1 MDDKN
6 TENMPNQSDNT
17 ENIASPPPPEP
28 QNTPEQPIEPT
39 APAEDPGYQV
49 PVTSPQQP
57 QSKKKWLKWLI
68 TLIAVVVLVVGGW
81 LIYKQLT
88 KDDSVASTAQNKNI
102 ERLSVGI
109 SAADYGELYP
119 NMAPNSYSYL
129 VNGQMFE
136 GLVRYEEKS
145 KIVPLLATDWTNP
158 DNTTWVFNL
167 KENVQFHNGNTMT
180 AEDVK
185 YSIETIKSSESDFAG
200 IFTDTIESVEA
211 ISDNQV
217 QIKTASP
224 DPALLNRLTFLYVID
239 SNAPEGS
246 EASMAGTGPYHVR
259 PGSET
264 TKTNVDMIAF
274 EDYHGPAPTTKA
286 VNFGTEETTQDL
298 LAAFREGKYNI
309 VGNMPVD
316 EAENA
321 EGAHRFISSEPDV
334 AFIGLNSVAPGPL
347 QDKSV
352 REAVRYAVDPI
363 KLAEAEGDK
372 ATPLS
377 QLIPNSIP
385 GHNNAVP
392 TYERDVEK
400 AKELLAQAGYEDGVT
415 LNFYHVAN
423 TELADELKK
432 QLKEAN
438 ITLEVHAMGDFDQ
451 FINQFNNGR
460 AEMYYVIYASDIL
473 DGLDVYNTL
482 LSPANYSNS
491 ELTEVLEQADAATNP
506 ADRLKLLQEAAVMID
521 QDVAVVPLSMQD
533 GIWLMDRDYDMVQD
547 LPSSFLSVYFSKV
560 QLK

>member
-1 MDDKN
+1 MDDRN
-6 TENMPNQSDNT
+6 SENVSNQPDDTNNVTSS
-17 ENIASPPPPEP
+17 SPPPSPEP
-28 QNTPEQPIEPT
+28 QPTSEQPTQEFNAQPT
-39 APAEDPGYQV
+39 V
-49 PVTSPQQP
+49 SSPPP
-57 QSKKKWLKWLI
+57 QSEKKWLKWLI
-68 TLIAVVVLVVGGW
+68 VFIVIVVLAVGGW

-88 KDDSVASTAQNKNI
+88 KNDEGSSSVQSKDIQQ
-102 ERLSVGI
+102 LSVGI
-109 SAADYGELYP
+109 SSADYGELYP

-158 DNTTWVFNL
+158 DDTTWVFNL
-167 KENVQFHNGNTMT
+167 KENVSFHNGNTMT
-180 AEDVK
+180 AKDVK
-185 YSIETIKSSESDFAG
+185 YSIDTVKASESDFAG
-200 IFTDTIESVEA
+200 IFTSTIESVEVVN
-211 ISDNQV
+211 DNQV
-217 QIKTASP
+217 QIKTSSP
-224 DPALLNRLTFLYVID
+224 DPALLNRLTFLYIID

-246 EASMAGTGPYHVR
+246 ESSMAGTGPYHVR
-259 PGSET
+259 PEVEP

-274 EDYHGPAPTTKA
+274 EKYHGPAPTTKA
-286 VNFGTEETTQDL
+286 VKFGSEATTKDL

-309 VGNMPVD
+309 IGNIPVN
-316 EAENA
+316 ETKGIEST
-321 EGAHRFISSEPDV
+321 HRFISSEPDV
-334 AFIGLNSVAPGPL
+334 AFIGLNSIAPGPL
-347 QDKSV
+347 QNKSV
-352 REAVRYAVDPI
+352 REAIRYAVDPV

-372 ATPLS
+372 VTPLS
-377 QLIPNSIP
+377 QLIPDSIP
-385 GHNNAVP
+385 GHNSAIQP
-392 TYERDVEK
+392 YERNVEK
-400 AKELLAQAGYEDGVT
+400 AKQLLAQAGYENGVT

-423 TELADELKK
+423 NELADELTK

-438 ITLEVHAMGDFDQ
+438 ITLQVHAMGDFDQ

-506 ADRLKLLQEAAVMID
+506 AERLKLLQDAAVIID
-521 QDVAVVPLSMQD
+521 REVAVVPLSKQD
-533 GIWLMDRDYDMVQD
+533 GIWLTDRDYDMVQD